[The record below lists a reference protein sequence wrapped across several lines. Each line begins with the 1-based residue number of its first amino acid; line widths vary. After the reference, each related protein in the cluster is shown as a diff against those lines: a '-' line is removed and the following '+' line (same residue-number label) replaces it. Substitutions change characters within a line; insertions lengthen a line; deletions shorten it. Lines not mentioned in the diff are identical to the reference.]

1 MRVGAFL
8 LSAAT
13 TPWPQVS
20 FRISQVLRYTFPSLP
35 HTGPSRSAPVQLSGH
50 TWPRGRAGQ
59 SQMDALQYSSSS
71 DWNQSPSA
79 NSLSSYTDLMSTV

>member
-1 MRVGAFL
+1 MYKMRVSAFL

-50 TWPRGRAGQ
+50 TWAAQGGR
-59 SQMDALQYSSSS
+59 SE
-71 DWNQSPSA
+71 
-79 NSLSSYTDLMSTV
+79 SYGCFIVL